1 VALIAVTA
9 SNPPEAEAY
18 VASIESR
25 SGLTRVLTPSN
36 YTNLDVAL
44 DGVSA
49 LLLSGGH
56 DIHPRYYGQEI
67 VEGANVEPY
76 PERDEME
83 FALLRA
89 ALERDMPV
97 LGICRGLQVIN
108 VSFGGT
114 LIQDLPGHR
123 KLSDHAT
130 KDPFKHAVYVSP
142 GSKMAA
148 IIGFGAIFQTNSYHH
163 QGLKEAQRAS
173 SLLASGYHP
182 QDGIIESLESPDH
195 RWLMAVQCHIEQE
208 KSVPK
213 VFLKLFDWLISW
225 SVAYEAGEM
234 T

>member
-1 VALIAVTA
+1 MALIAVTA
-9 SNPPEAEAY
+9 SNPTEAEPY

-25 SGLTRVLTPSN
+25 SGSTRVLTPSN
-36 YTNLDVAL
+36 YMGIDAAL

-49 LLLSGGH
+49 LLLSGG
-56 DIHPRYYGQEI
+56 DDVHPKYYGQEI
-67 VEGANVEPY
+67 VEGANVKPY

-83 FALLRA
+83 MALLRA

-123 KLSDHAT
+123 KLPGDAT
-130 KDPFKHAVYVSP
+130 EGSLKHAVYVSP
-142 GSKMAA
+142 GSKLAA
-148 IIGFGAIFQTNSYHH
+148 IIGFGAIFQANSYHH
-163 QGLKEAQRAS
+163 QGLKEAQRAP

-195 RWLMAVQCHIEQE
+195 RWLIAVQCHIEQE
-208 KSVPK
+208 KSVPT

-225 SVAYEAGEM
+225 SVAFEAGEM
-234 T
+234 E